1 MRAGRFST
9 DYDLPV
15 EIHASLASA
24 LNAVVSANGTDLA
37 LSIGVAPRSCGS
49 TARSVLRRT
58 SPVVD
63 DEQMAEF
70 LRDLLGAEQ
79 LEDLWRDR
87 DIDFAFSW
95 GSYRFRGNAF
105 FQRGLPAVALRLIQR
120 EIPTFDEI
128 GVPYSVREL
137 IELQRGLILFTGPT
151 GSGKSTR
158 WRRWSTRSTRH
169 APCHILTIEDPIEYL
184 HVNRQAVVHQR
195 EVGLDAQS
203 FERALRAALREDPD
217 VVLVGEMRDPE
228 SIAITLTLAETGH
241 LVLSSLHTNDAP
253 QALDRIVDVFT
264 AERQGQIRLQ
274 LASTLAAVVDQR
286 LVPRIGGGLMA
297 VYEVLIATSPVRNLV
312 REGKTNQ
319 LRNAMQ
325 MASRLGPQDDGDV
338 AHRARQLGDDHAGHR
353 GRHRVRAPRGRP
365 EHRGHHPAL
374 ITRIG
379 GRPQPTPNS
388 RPPVDR
394 LRVDHD
400 RARVSARPQSGRG
413 DLGGFREGLG
423 EFPTFVPELSLQVTV
438 DLVPPGAS
446 EVAPRGCRS
455 AACR

>member
-1 MRAGRFST
+1 MRHSAHVVDVPGPPGGVYTFA
-9 DYDLPV
+9 V
-15 EIHASLASA
+15 EIHAALAAA
-24 LNAVVSANGTDLA
+24 LNAVVTANGTDLA
-37 LSIGVAPRSCGS
+37 LSIGSQPLVRLDGHI
-49 TARSVLRRT
+49 R
-58 SPVVD
+58 PVPELASID

-79 LEDLWRDR
+79 LEELWRDR

-137 IELQRGLILFTGPT
+137 TELQRGLILFTGPT
-151 GSGKSTR
+151 GSGKSTTMATMVDAINAIR
-158 WRRWSTRSTRH
+158 
-169 APCHILTIEDPIEYL
+169 PCHILTIEDPIEYL

-203 FERALRAALREDPD
+203 FARALRAALREDPD

-264 AERQGQIRLQ
+264 AERQGQVRLQ
-274 LASTLAAVVDQR
+274 LANTLSAVVAQR
-286 LVPRIGGGLMA
+286 LVPRVGGGILA
-297 VYEVLIATSPVRNLV
+297 CYEVLLATSAVRNLI

-325 MASRLGPQDDGDV
+325 MSLSAGHLTMEMSLNELVRLGYITQETAV
-338 AHRARQLGDDHAGHR
+338 ATA
-353 GRHRVRAPRGRP
+353 
-365 EHRGHHPAL
+365 
-374 ITRIG
+374 
-379 GRPQPTPNS
+379 
-388 RPPVDR
+388 
-394 LRVDHD
+394 
-400 RARVSARPQSGRG
+400 
-413 DLGGFREGLG
+413 
-423 EFPTFVPELSLQVTV
+423 FVPHEVDPSL
-438 DLVPPGAS
+438 
-446 EVAPRGCRS
+446 S
-455 AACR
+455 AAAQH